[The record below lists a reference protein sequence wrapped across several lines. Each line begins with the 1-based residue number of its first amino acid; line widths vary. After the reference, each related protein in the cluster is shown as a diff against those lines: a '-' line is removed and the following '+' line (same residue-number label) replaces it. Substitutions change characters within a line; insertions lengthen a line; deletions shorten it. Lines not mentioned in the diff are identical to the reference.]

1 MRLIDLDSLPR
12 PSRPVRLTCWF
23 DSYIEKREEDAT
35 LYLVLR
41 DSSGEQDCLLDNDSL
56 GAGFGQRLPAN
67 CLVDVDL
74 EFLPHL
80 PRNIPRIRCIAPAAI
95 ERIGS
100 AAAVLPLDEVPE
112 RARPAFQK
120 LIEFNDSLRNPFLR
134 GFVNRVLLDPQISL
148 GFLKA
153 TNTRCGDAADTGG
166 LLIHSTDQ
174 LDAVGVAARQAFPR
188 TPTAVVLTQIAYLFH
203 DLGKVVTHH
212 GSYCSPQRT
221 LRPSSLTSI
230 LLQPHLYW
238 LSRFD
243 VKAALAIQTVLDAF
257 DHVPAPGYR
266 FQFGGT
272 PIVQACDM
280 ASMGASSDPVAF
292 EL

>member
-1 MRLIDLDSLPR
+1 MRLIDLDSLPH
-12 PSRPVRLTCWF
+12 PYRPVRLTCWF
-23 DSYIEKREEDAT
+23 DGYIEEQDEAAT

-41 DSSGEQDCLLDNDSL
+41 DSSGEKHCLLDNDSL
-56 GAGFGQRLPAN
+56 GAHFGQRLPTH
-67 CLVDVDL
+67 CLVEVDL
-74 EFLPHL
+74 ESLSHL

-95 ERIGS
+95 ERIEC
-100 AAAVLPLDEVPE
+100 AAAVLPIDEVPE

-153 TNTRCGDAADTGG
+153 TNTRCGDAADAGG

-174 LDAVGVAARQAFPR
+174 LDAVGLAARQAFPR
-188 TPTAVVLTQIAYLFH
+188 TPTAVSITQIAYLFH
-203 DLGKVVTHH
+203 DLGKVITHH
-212 GSYCSPQRT
+212 GTNRSPQRN
-221 LRPSSLTSI
+221 LRSASLTSI
-230 LLQPHLYW
+230 LLQSHLYW
-238 LSRFD
+238 LSRFN

-272 PIVQACDM
+272 PIVQAGDM
-280 ASMGASSDPVAF
+280 ASMAGSSDPIAF